1 MSDAVTTGGGTPANG
16 GGPGNGATQETVQE
30 ATATQEP
37 PARPPEPPARASGFG
52 GAVRRLGR
60 LIATHPFTAALTA
73 LILVLALVT
82 GPIHGPHR
90 PLRVWLG
97 VGPDQLIDGHWW
109 SAVTAVLFTDNL
121 AELIVVLVLTVLL
134 VGVSERLMGAWR
146 TALAFFATS
155 AVGIAAGVGIQLI
168 GSQTGEMWS
177 RNVHH
182 LVVLDVFTGIAGTI
196 MTASAFAGAFWRRR
210 IRVITMLVAIMYLLY
225 SGNPSDL
232 YRLLAVLAGF
242 GLGVLL
248 RPHESILGWRR
259 SSHHEVRVLL
269 ASAVTISALGPV
281 IGLLTQS
288 RYGMLSP
295 IGLLFSSDVPA
306 TGSVLER
313 CQAFAVTRDCVH
325 DLTLERINGL
335 GPVLISVLPL
345 LALLVAAYG
354 LLRGRRFAVWMAVS
368 VNTLLAV
375 LSGLYF
381 GILPFADPRPTVSPR
396 YWEVTF
402 ILALSA
408 LVPLTMAILLV
419 AYRRHFTVLAT
430 ARSVRR
436 YVLTVLLTGLG
447 LIGLYILVGW
457 LQKDTGFTRPIDI
470 TDLLNDVLERFIPVS
485 FLRREPLQYLPTT
498 PLATVVYH
506 NIGTVF
512 WLVVILAAVPFM
524 VGRGAWRRSIG
535 DAGRVRS
542 LLERGGGDA
551 ISFMATWPGNSYW
564 FDSATGGAV
573 AYRVVGRVA
582 LTTGAPFGAD
592 ESVHDGIIERFSRFC
607 DDSGWI
613 PVFYSVDAQYQP
625 IFDGM
630 GWSTMTV
637 AEETVIR
644 PQQWATTG
652 KKWQDVRSSINRAQ
666 RAGIRSEWTSFGAL
680 PLSAAVQL
688 SDISEQWVAEKDLPE
703 MGFTLGG
710 LDELRDP
717 AVRLMLAV
725 DESGRIEGVTS
736 WLPSYREGHVVG
748 WTLDF
753 MRRRPGSING
763 VMEFLIAEA
772 ATRMKE
778 EGVEF
783 MSLSAAPLA
792 HTAGTPD
799 DAKSGMDRV
808 LGYLSTSLEPVYG
821 FRSLLK
827 FKQKFQPELHP
838 LIMAY
843 PDPVALPAIGVG
855 LVRAYL
861 PDLSMRQAAALAVGR
876 G

>member
-1 MSDAVTTGGGTPANG
+1 MDQAAAERTAPPSPSQRGSAARGARGLLQRVGRLVAEHPLTTG
-16 GGPGNGATQETVQE
+16 
-30 ATATQEP
+30 
-37 PARPPEPPARASGFG
+37 
-52 GAVRRLGR
+52 
-60 LIATHPFTAALTA
+60 LTT

-82 GPIHGPHR
+82 GPVHGPHR

-97 VGPDQLIDGHWW
+97 VGPQQLLDGHWW
-109 SAVTAVLFTDNL
+109 APITAVLFTDNL
-121 AELIVVLVLTVLL
+121 AELIVVLVLSVLL
-134 VGVSERLMGAWR
+134 VGASERLMGTWR
-146 TALAFFATS
+146 TALAFVATS
-155 AVGIAAGVGIQLI
+155 LAGVSAGVGMQLL
-168 GSQTGEMWS
+168 GAQAGELWS

-182 LVVLDVFTGIAGTI
+182 LVALDVFTGIGGTI
-196 MTASAFAGAFWRRR
+196 MTASAFAGTLWRRR
-210 IRVITMLVAIMYLLY
+210 IRVITLLVAIMYLLY
-225 SGNPSDL
+225 SGQPSDL
-232 YRLLAVLAGF
+232 YRLLAVLGGL

-248 RPHESILGWRR
+248 RPHRRPAGWLR

-269 ASAVTISALGPV
+269 ASAVTITALGPV

-295 IGLLFSSDVPA
+295 IGLLFSNDVPDS
-306 TGSVLER
+306 GSVLER
-313 CQAFAVTRDCVH
+313 CQAFAVTRGCIH

-345 LALLVAAYG
+345 LTLLVAAYG
-354 LLRGRRFAVWMAVS
+354 LLRGRRFAVWLAVA
-368 VNTLLAV
+368 VNALLAV
-375 LSGLYF
+375 LSALYF
-381 GILPFADPRPTVSPR
+381 GILPYANPRPSVSPQ
-396 YWEVTF
+396 YWEVTL
-402 ILALSA
+402 ILALSV
-408 LVPLTMAILLV
+408 LVPTVMTVLLIV
-419 AYRRHFTVLAT
+419 YRRHFTVLAT

-436 YVLTVLLTGLG
+436 YVLTILLSGVG
-447 LIGLYILVGW
+447 LIAFYVFIGW
-457 LQKDTGFTRPIDI
+457 LQKDTGFTRPIDLG
-470 TDLLNDVLERFIPVS
+470 DLFNDVLERFIPVS
-485 FLRREPLQYLPTT
+485 FLRREPVQYLPTT
-498 PLATVVYH
+498 PLATIVYH

-512 WLVVILAAVPFM
+512 WLVVIAAAVPLMF
-524 VGRGAWRRSIG
+524 GRGAWRRSSG
-535 DAGRVRS
+535 DAGRVRT

-564 FDSATGGAV
+564 FDAATGGAV

-582 LTTGAPFGAD
+582 LTTGAPFGA
-592 ESVHDGIIERFSRFC
+592 SQAQHDGIIERFARFC

-613 PVFYSVDAQYQP
+613 PVFYSVDADYQP
-625 IFDGM
+625 LFDRM

-666 RAGIRSEWTSFGAL
+666 RAGIRSEWTTFAAL
-680 PLSAAVQL
+680 PLSTAVQL
-688 SDISEQWVAEKDLPE
+688 SEISEQWVAEKDLPE

-710 LDELRDP
+710 LDELRDT

-725 DESGRIEGVTS
+725 DEDGRVEGVTS
-736 WLPSYREGHVVG
+736 WLPSYRDGRVVG

-778 EGVEF
+778 DGVEF

-792 HTAGTPD
+792 HTAGTSE
-799 DAKSGMDRV
+799 AEKSGMDRV

-861 PDLSMRQAAALAVGR
+861 PDLSVRQAAALAVGR

>member
-1 MSDAVTTGGGTPANG
+1 MDQATDPDAAPQEEPA
-16 GGPGNGATQETVQE
+16 T
-30 ATATQEP
+30 
-37 PARPPEPPARASGFG
+37 PEPASGLRGTLQRF
-52 GAVRRLGR
+52 GR
-60 LIATHPFTAALTA
+60 LIAGHPFTTGLTA

-97 VGPDQLIDGHWW
+97 AGPDQLIDGHWW
-109 SAVTAVLFTDNL
+109 SPVTAVLFTDNL
-121 AELIVVLVLTVLL
+121 AELIVVLVLCVVL
-134 VGVSERLMGAWR
+134 VGAAEQLMGTWR
-146 TALAFFATS
+146 TALAFVATS
-155 AVGIAAGVGIQLI
+155 AVGISAGIGIQFL

-182 LVVLDVFTGIAGTI
+182 LVALDVFTGIGGTI
-196 MTASAFAGAFWRRR
+196 MTASAFAGTLWRRR
-210 IRVITMLVAIMYLLY
+210 IRVITLLVAIMYVLY
-225 SGNPSDL
+225 SGLPSDL
-232 YRLLAVLAGF
+232 YRILAVLAGL

-248 RPHESILGWRR
+248 RPHVRLAGWRR

-269 ASAVTISALGPV
+269 AAAVTITALGPV

-288 RYGMLSP
+288 RYGVLSP
-295 IGLLFSSDVPA
+295 IGLLFSSDVPDR
-306 TGSVLER
+306 GSVLER
-313 CQAFAVTRDCVH
+313 CQAFAVTRSCVH

-354 LLRGRRFAVWMAVS
+354 LLRGRRFAVWLAVA

-375 LSGLYF
+375 LSALYF

-396 YWEVTF
+396 YWEVTV

-408 LVPLTMAILLV
+408 VVPAVMAVLLV
-419 AYRRHFTVLAT
+419 VYRRHFTVLAT
-430 ARSVRR
+430 VRSVRR
-436 YVLTVLLTGLG
+436 YVLTVVLSGVG
-447 LIGLYILVGW
+447 LIALYVLVGW
-457 LQKDTGFTRPIDI
+457 LQKDTGFTRPIDVS
-470 TDLLNDVLERFIPVS
+470 DLLNDVLERFIPVS
-485 FLRREPLQYLPTT
+485 FLRREPVQYLPTT

-512 WLVVILAAVPFM
+512 WLIVILAAVPFM
-524 VGRGAWRRSIG
+524 FGRGAWRRSSG
-535 DAGRVRS
+535 DAGRVRG

-582 LTTGAPFGAD
+582 LTTGAPFGAPQAK
-592 ESVHDGIIERFSRFC
+592 HDGMIERFARFC

-613 PVFYSVDAQYQP
+613 PVFYSVDAEYQP
-625 IFDGM
+625 LFERM

-666 RAGIRSEWTSFGAL
+666 RAGIRSEWTTFAAL
-680 PLSAAVQL
+680 PLSTAVQL

-710 LDELRDP
+710 LDELHDP

-725 DESGRIEGVTS
+725 DEAGKVEGVTS
-736 WLPSYREGHVVG
+736 WLPSYRDGHVVG

-772 ATRMKE
+772 ATRMKAD
-778 EGVEF
+778 GIEF

-861 PDLSMRQAAALAVGR
+861 PDLSVRQAAALAVGR

>member
-1 MSDAVTTGGGTPANG
+1 MDASAGGNAASEPDIV
-16 GGPGNGATQETVQE
+16 PPQ
-30 ATATQEP
+30 P
-37 PARPPEPPARASGFG
+37 PAPASASG
-52 GAVRRLGR
+52 VRGVLQPLGR
-60 LIATHPFTAALTA
+60 LVAGHPFTTGLTA
-73 LILVLALVT
+73 AILVLALVT

-97 VGPDQLIDGHWW
+97 AGPDQLLDGHWW
-109 SAVTAVLFTDNL
+109 SPVTAVLFTDNL
-121 AELIVVLVLTVLL
+121 AELIVVLVLTIVL
-134 VGVSERLMGAWR
+134 VGAAERLMGTWR
-146 TALAFFATS
+146 TALAFVATS
-155 AVGIAAGVGIQLI
+155 VIGIAAGIGVELL

-182 LVVLDVFTGIAGTI
+182 LVALDVFTGIAGTI
-196 MTASAFAGAFWRRR
+196 MTASAFAGTLWRRR
-210 IRVITMLVAIMYLLY
+210 VRVITLLVAIMLLLY
-225 SGNPSDL
+225 SGLPSDL
-232 YRLLAVLAGF
+232 YRLLAVLAGLA
-242 GLGVLL
+242 LGVLL
-248 RPHESILGWRR
+248 RRHVRRARWRR

-269 ASAVTISALGPV
+269 ASAVTITALGPV
-281 IGLLTQS
+281 IGLLAQS
-288 RYGMLSP
+288 RFGMLSP
-295 IGLLFSSDVPA
+295 IGLLFSNDVPE

-313 CQAFAVTRDCVH
+313 CQAFAVTRSCVH
-325 DLTLERINGL
+325 DLTLERINGI

-345 LALLVAAYG
+345 LTLLVAAYG
-354 LLRGRRFAVWMAVS
+354 LLRGRRFAVWLAVA
-368 VNTLLAV
+368 VNALLAV
-375 LSGLYF
+375 LSALYF

-396 YWEVTF
+396 YWEVTLV
-402 ILALSA
+402 LALSA
-408 LVPLTMAILLV
+408 LVPAVLAVLLV
-419 AYRRHFTVLAT
+419 VYRRHFTVLAT

-436 YVLTVLLTGLG
+436 YALIVVLTGVG
-447 LIGLYILVGW
+447 LIAFYVLVGW
-457 LQKDTGFTRPIDI
+457 LQKDTGFTRPIDVS
-470 TDLLNDVLERFIPVS
+470 DLLNDVLERFIPVS
-485 FLRREPLQYLPTT
+485 FLRREPVQYLPTT

-524 VGRGAWRRSIG
+524 LGRGAWRRSSG
-535 DAGRVRS
+535 DASRVRS
-542 LLERGGGDA
+542 LLQRGGGDA

-564 FDSATGGAV
+564 FDAASGGAV
-573 AYRVVGRVA
+573 AYRVLGRVA
-582 LTTGAPFGAD
+582 LTTGAPFGTPQ
-592 ESVHDGIIERFSRFC
+592 EQHDGIIERFARFC

-613 PVFYSVDAQYQP
+613 PVFYSVDAEYQP
-625 IFDGM
+625 LFDRM

-666 RAGIRSEWTSFGAL
+666 RAGIRSEWTTFSAL
-680 PLSAAVQL
+680 PLSTAVQL

-710 LDELRDP
+710 LDELHDP
-717 AVRLMLAV
+717 AVRLMLAI
-725 DESGRIEGVTS
+725 DEVGRVEGVTS
-736 WLPSYREGHVVG
+736 WLPSYRDGHVVG

-778 EGVEF
+778 DGIEF

-792 HTAGTPD
+792 HTADTTD
-799 DAKSGMDRV
+799 DTKNGMDRV

-861 PDLSMRQAAALAVGR
+861 PDLSVRQAAALAVGR

>member
-1 MSDAVTTGGGTPANG
+1 MTAGGPPTGGAPLDRAAG
-16 GGPGNGATQETVQE
+16 GDAAPEQDIAPP
-30 ATATQEP
+30 P
-37 PARPPEPPARASGFG
+37 PASASGVR
-52 GAVRRLGR
+52 GALQRLGG
-60 LIATHPFTAALTA
+60 LVAGHPFTTGLSAA
-73 LILVLALVT
+73 ILVLALVT

-97 VGPDQLIDGHWW
+97 AGPDQLLDGHWW
-109 SAVTAVLFTDNL
+109 SPVTAVLFTDNL
-121 AELIVVLVLTVLL
+121 AELIVVLVLTVVL
-134 VGVSERLMGAWR
+134 VGAAEQLMGTWR
-146 TALAFFATS
+146 TALAFVATS
-155 AVGIAAGVGIQLI
+155 AIGIAAGIAIQLL

-182 LVVLDVFTGIAGTI
+182 LVALDVFTGIAGTI
-196 MTASAFAGAFWRRR
+196 MTASAFAGTLWRRR
-210 IRVITMLVAIMYLLY
+210 IRVITLLVAIMYLLY
-225 SGNPSDL
+225 SGLPSDL
-232 YRLLAVLAGF
+232 YRLLAVLAGL

-248 RPHESILGWRR
+248 RPHVRLAGWLR

-269 ASAVTISALGPV
+269 ASAVTITALGPV

-288 RYGMLSP
+288 RFGMLSP
-295 IGLLFSSDVPA
+295 IGLLFSSDVPDR
-306 TGSVLER
+306 GSVLER
-313 CQAFAVTRDCVH
+313 CQAFAVTRGCVH

-345 LALLVAAYG
+345 LTLLVAAYG
-354 LLRGRRFAVWMAVS
+354 LLRGRRFAVWLAVA
-368 VNTLLAV
+368 VNALLAV
-375 LSGLYF
+375 LSALYF

-396 YWEVTF
+396 YWEVTL

-408 LVPLTMAILLV
+408 LVPAVMAVLLV
-419 AYRRHFTVLAT
+419 VYRRHFTVLAT
-430 ARSVRR
+430 ARSIRR
-436 YVLTVLLTGLG
+436 YVLTVVLTGVG
-447 LIGLYILVGW
+447 LIGLYVLVGW
-457 LQKDTGFTRPIDI
+457 LQKDTGFTRPIDVS
-470 TDLLNDVLERFIPVS
+470 DLLNDVLERFIPVS
-485 FLRREPLQYLPTT
+485 FLRREPVQYLPTT
-498 PLATVVYH
+498 PLATIVYH
-506 NIGTVF
+506 NIGTAF

-524 VGRGAWRRSIG
+524 FGRGAWRRSSG
-535 DAGRVRS
+535 DAGRVRR
-542 LLERGGGDA
+542 LIERGGGDA

-564 FDSATGGAV
+564 FDAANGGAV

-582 LTTGAPFGAD
+582 LTTGAPFGAPQ
-592 ESVHDGIIERFSRFC
+592 EQHDGIIERFARFC

-613 PVFYSVDAQYQP
+613 PVFYSLDAEYQP
-625 IFDGM
+625 LFDGM

-644 PQQWATTG
+644 PQQWVTTG

-666 RAGIRSEWTSFGAL
+666 RAGIRSEWTSFAAL
-680 PLSAAVQL
+680 PLSTAVQL

-725 DESGRIEGVTS
+725 DEAGRVEGVTS
-736 WLPSYREGHVVG
+736 WLPSYRDGHVVG

-753 MRRRPGSING
+753 MRRRPRSING

-772 ATRMKE
+772 ATRMKQD
-778 EGVEF
+778 GIEF

-799 DAKSGMDRV
+799 DTKSGMDRV
-808 LGYLSTSLEPVYG
+808 LGYLSMSLEPVYG

-861 PDLSMRQAAALAVGR
+861 PDLSVRQAAALAVGR

>member
-1 MSDAVTTGGGTPANG
+1 MDRMTDGAAGAAPESGAAPAQHDKQ
-16 GGPGNGATQETVQE
+16 P
-30 ATATQEP
+30 TAP
-37 PARPPEPPARASGFG
+37 VRASGLWT
-52 GAVRRLGR
+52 ALRRLGR
-60 LIATHPFTAALTA
+60 LVAVHPFTAGLTT

-97 VGPDQLIDGHWW
+97 AGPVQLIDGHWW
-109 SAVTAVLFTDNL
+109 SPITAVLFTDNL
-121 AELIVVLVLTVLL
+121 AELIVVLVLVVVL
-134 VGVSERLMGAWR
+134 VGASERLMGTWR

-155 AVGIAAGVGIQLI
+155 AAAIAAGIGMQLL
-168 GSQTGEMWS
+168 GSQTGELWA

-196 MTASAFAGAFWRRR
+196 MTASAFAGTLWRRR
-210 IRVITMLVAIMYLLY
+210 IRVITLLVAIMYLLY
-225 SGNPSDL
+225 SGLPSDL

-248 RPHESILGWRR
+248 RPHARAAGWLR

-269 ASAVTISALGPV
+269 ASAVTITALGPV

-288 RYGMLSP
+288 RFGMLSP
-295 IGLLFSSDVPA
+295 IGLLFSNDVPDS
-306 TGSVLER
+306 GSVLER
-313 CQAFAVTRDCVH
+313 CQAFAVTRACVQ

-345 LALLVAAYG
+345 LTLLVAAYG
-354 LLRGRRFAVWMAVS
+354 LLRGRRFAVWLAVA
-368 VNTLLAV
+368 VNALLAV
-375 LSGLYF
+375 LSALYF

-396 YWEVTF
+396 YWEVTI

-408 LVPLTMAILLV
+408 LVPAAMAVLLV
-419 AYRRHFTVLAT
+419 IYRRHFSVLAT

-436 YVLTVLLTGLG
+436 YVLTVVLTGVG
-447 LIGLYILVGW
+447 LVALYVLVGW
-457 LQKDTGFTRPIDI
+457 VQKDYGFTRPIDI
-470 TDLLNDVLERFIPVS
+470 GDLLNDVLERFIPVS

-498 PLATVVYH
+498 PLATIVYH

-524 VGRGAWRRSIG
+524 FGGGAWRRSSG
-535 DAGRVRS
+535 DAGRVRT

-564 FDSATGGAV
+564 FDSTTSGAV

-582 LTTGAPFGAD
+582 LTTGAPFGAPQA
-592 ESVHDGIIERFSRFC
+592 EHDGIIERFARFC

-613 PVFYSVDAQYQP
+613 PVFYSVDAAYQP
-625 IFDGM
+625 LFDRM

-666 RAGIRSEWTSFGAL
+666 RAGIRSEWTTFAAL
-680 PLSAAVQL
+680 PLSTAVQL

-710 LDELRDP
+710 LDELHDP

-725 DESGRIEGVTS
+725 DEAGRVEGVTS
-736 WLPSYREGHVVG
+736 WLPSYRDGRVVG

-778 EGVEF
+778 DGVEF

-799 DAKSGMDRV
+799 EGKSGMDRV

-843 PDPVALPAIGVG
+843 PDAVALPAIGVG

-861 PDLSMRQAAALAVGR
+861 PDLSVRQAAALAVGR